1 MITGKYINKY
11 YKKYFWFFVVGI
23 IALLLVN
30 YFQLEI
36 PRICGEIIDGVKD
49 GSLFLDENSNRILR
63 YMIYLMVIAIIM
75 FSGRFL
81 WRISIFGIGIRVSC
95 DIREDMFSHS
105 EKLSNQFYKEHK
117 TGALMALY
125 TNDIQTMR
133 QSFAMGTVAT
143 VDCISLGSLAIYKM
157 FKTNWILASFSILPM
172 IVLVFIMA
180 KISKV
185 MKKRFFLRQKAYDN
199 ISDFSQENFS
209 GISVI
214 KAFVKEYFEIKHF
227 ARLNKDYY
235 DTNINYVKLA
245 TLLDCSL
252 SLFLSLIVAILLGG
266 GAYFVVSDF
275 TFFGEEFTV
284 GKLWEFVAYFNSV
297 IWPFMAIARI
307 IEIRTQAKVSYK
319 RIEDLLD
326 SKIDIVDD
334 NTLEVDELKGKIEFR
349 NLSYKYPDGS
359 NNVLDNI
366 SFTINAG
373 EMVGIIGK
381 TGCGKTTIVDLL
393 LRTYNL
399 EPNTLFLDDID
410 IMSIPYKKVRDSI
423 GYVPQDNFLF
433 SDTIANNIAFA
444 YDNLNDDALI
454 EAAARL
460 SDVHNN
466 IIEFHDQYQTILGE
480 RGVTL
485 SGGQKQR
492 VSIARAVIKD
502 PKILILDD
510 SVSAVDTKTEEHI
523 LTNLRS
529 MRQGKTTIMI
539 AHRISTVES
548 LDKIIVMD
556 EGRVIGVGSHSEL
569 MKTNELY
576 QEMVHLQS
584 LEEMVNGGE
593 D

>member
-11 YKKYFWFFVVGI
+11 YKKYFWFLFVGI
-23 IALLLVN
+23 LALLLVN

-36 PRICGEIIDGVKD
+36 PRICGEILDGVKD
-49 GSLFLDENSNRILR
+49 GSLFLDENINKIGR
-63 YMIYLMVIAIIM
+63 YMIYLGLIAFIM

-81 WRISIFGIGIRVSC
+81 WRVSIFGLGVRVSC
-95 DIREDMFSHS
+95 DIREEMFKHS

-133 QSFAMGTVAT
+133 MSFSMGTVAT

-157 FKTNWILASFSILPM
+157 FKTNWILSLFSILPM

-185 MKKRFFLRQKAYDN
+185 MKKKFFLRQKAYDN

-209 GISVI
+209 GIAVI

-227 ARLNKDYY
+227 AKLNLDYY
-235 DTNINYVKLA
+235 ETNINYVKLA
-245 TLLDCSL
+245 TILDCSL

-266 GAYFVVSDF
+266 GSYFVVHEF
-275 TFFGEEFTV
+275 EFFGEVFTV

-307 IEIRTQAKVSYK
+307 IEIRTQAKVSYS
-319 RIEDLLD
+319 RIEELLD
-326 SKIDIVDD
+326 SKIDIFDNETIDVDD
-334 NTLEVDELKGKIEFR
+334 LNGKIEFK
-349 NLSYKYPDGS
+349 NLSYCYPDGS
-359 NNVLDNI
+359 NNVLDNV
-366 SFTINAG
+366 SFTIEAG

-399 EPNTLFLDDID
+399 NLNTLFLDDID
-410 IMSIPYKKVRDSI
+410 IMSIPYKTVRDKI

-433 SDTIANNIAFA
+433 SDTIASNIAFA
-444 YDNLNDDALI
+444 YDDLDENLI
-454 EAAARL
+454 EEAARL

-466 IIEFHDQYQTILGE
+466 IIEFHDKYNTFLGE

-492 VSIARAVIKD
+492 VSIARAIIKD

-510 SVSAVDTKTEEHI
+510 SVSAVDTKTEEKI
-523 LTNLRS
+523 LSNLRS
-529 MRQGKTTIMI
+529 VRRGKTTIMI

-548 LDKIIVMD
+548 LDKIIILD
-556 EGRVIGVGSHSEL
+556 EGKVVGVGNHSEL
-569 MKTNELY
+569 MKTNSLY
-576 QEMVHLQS
+576 QEMVRLQS
-584 LEEMVNGGE
+584 LEEIVNGGE
-593 D
+593 N